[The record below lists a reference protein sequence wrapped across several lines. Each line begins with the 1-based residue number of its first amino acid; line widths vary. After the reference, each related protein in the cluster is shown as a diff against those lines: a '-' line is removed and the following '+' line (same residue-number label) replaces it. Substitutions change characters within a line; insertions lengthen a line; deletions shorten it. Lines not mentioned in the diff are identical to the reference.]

1 MPRPV
6 SAKTQRARGT
16 GGISV
21 VLGLWLT
28 GIFAAPL
35 AARIYF
41 GMSITIGGD
50 ASEGTPLLLAT
61 LVVAVLWP
69 LVFFVFSRN
78 RFMPRLPA
86 PGRFMALLFFVL
98 FGALSILASP
108 VMFQSI
114 AYFCMTL
121 AGFLLAMQF
130 NSSLNPRQYERGL
143 KIFSVLTTAVL
154 ILFALYDYKP
164 GLRLGNGRD
173 ILNPNAISIVG
184 VSAVLAAYAIRT
196 AIMRY
201 LVAAAGITVI
211 ALTGSR
217 ASMVAALA
225 GLFIIFLIRLKGV
238 KTRTKFAIFGSI
250 AVVTLIGG
258 YFSDVLLDY
267 LGDFFALHS
276 RYRGIEAGA
285 SGRFLLWR
293 ETWQL
298 FLDNPV
304 IGVGFR
310 AHEYI
315 IKVGTSAHNG
325 YLAMLAEI
333 GLFGFASV
341 IYLIVTG
348 IGSLWRE
355 ANEPDGTWAYSVLVG
370 VCFGYL
376 LLAMFERY
384 LINVGNPTSLLFLLG
399 ILRPA
404 RNSKSV

>member
-1 MPRPV
+1 MTRPV
-6 SAKTQRARGT
+6 SATTKRVRGT

-35 AARIYF
+35 ATRIYF
-41 GMSITIGGD
+41 GMGIRVGGD
-50 ASEGTPLLLAT
+50 ASEGSPLLLAT
-61 LVVAVLWP
+61 LVIAVLWP
-69 LVFFVFSRN
+69 LVFFMFSRN
-78 RFMPRLPA
+78 RFIPRLPT
-86 PGRFMALLFFVL
+86 PGRFIAMLFFVL
-98 FGALSILASP
+98 FGALSIFASP

-121 AGFLLAMQF
+121 AGFLLVMQF
-130 NSSLNPRQYERGL
+130 NSNLSHEQYERGL
-143 KIFSVLTTAVL
+143 KIFSILTAATL
-154 ILFALYDYKP
+154 IMFALYDYKP

-196 AIMRY
+196 AIIRY
-201 LVAAAGITVI
+201 LVAVSGIIVI

-238 KTRTKFAIFGSI
+238 KTRTKLVIFGSI
-250 AVVTLIGG
+250 AIVIMVGSF
-258 YFSDVLLDY
+258 FSDVLLEY
-267 LGDFFALHS
+267 LGDFFALHQ

-285 SGRFLLWR
+285 SGRILLWR

-341 IYLIVTG
+341 VYLIVTG
-348 IGSLWRE
+348 LGSLWRE
-355 ANEPDGTWAYSVLVG
+355 TKDPNLTWAYSILVG

-376 LLAMFERY
+376 FLAMFERY
-384 LINVGNPTSLLFLLG
+384 LLNIGNPTSLLFLLG

-404 RNSKSV
+404 RSSKSV